1 MYQSR
6 PTGTAAPS
14 NVLHCA
20 DNTAANGAFV
30 NAYSAASDVAHIVA
44 SGQCAIA
51 CLNICLW
58 LYHVQSAANLADV
71 PTRKGSELLQQR
83 VAAQRVEFV
92 PPVFADR
99 VGEAAGFLKPQF
111 ELVSN
116 FVCLSLKSLCGA
128 FLRACLSS
136 CASRR
141 SLRV

>member
-1 MYQSR
+1 MLIPQH
-6 PTGTAAPS
+6 PTSPT
-14 NVLHCA
+14 LLL
-20 DNTAANGAFV
+20 AANVPSRVLTF
-30 NAYSAASDVAHIVA
+30 AYGCTTYNPPPTLPTS
-44 SGQCAIA
+44 
-51 CLNICLW
+51 
-58 LYHVQSAANLADV
+58 

-116 FVCLSLKSLCGA
+116 FVCLLSKSFCGA